1 MVCLAWFLKKHI
13 ANGSCY
19 INFEKSDSVY
29 FKENNANCIGISKF
43 FFWEA
48 VLKNSKCRLHMCV
61 KCPRLKTI

>member
-1 MVCLAWFLKKHI
+1 MVSLAWFLKKHI

-43 FFWEA
+43 FFEK
-48 VLKNSKCRLHMCV
+48 LF
-61 KCPRLKTI
+61 LKTVNADYTCV